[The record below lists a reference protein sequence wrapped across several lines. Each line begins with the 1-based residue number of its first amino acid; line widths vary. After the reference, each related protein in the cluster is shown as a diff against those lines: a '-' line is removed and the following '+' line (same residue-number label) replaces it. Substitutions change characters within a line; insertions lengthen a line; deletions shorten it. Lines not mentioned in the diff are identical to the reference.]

1 MTPAAFEV
9 ATMAWLAAV
18 TVLIAPMAGL
28 VLLVL
33 RNARDVQAAWALL
46 HKHEEKLNGGGT
58 GGSSAIRPPEPGKA
72 P

>member
-9 ATMAWLAAV
+9 AALAWLAAV

-28 VLLVL
+28 ALLVL

-46 HKHEEKLNGGGT
+46 HKHEEKLNGGDADGPT
-58 GGSSAIRPPEPGKA
+58 AIRPGQPG
-72 P
+72 